1 MMKLEKILL
10 NMMMKLILNKI
21 NNLMKKIKNLKKQFL
36 FIQINKIMK
45 KKFKK
50 IQMKKIKKLMS

>member
-50 IQMKKIKKLMS
+50 IQIKKIKKLMS